1 MYKDLMID
9 LETLSTRHDAA
20 IISIGACY
28 FDIETGEIGNTF
40 YQTIA
45 MKDSPYFG
53 HISADTVRW
62 WLTQNQAAR
71 DAVSQPNGQLEIN
84 DALAE
89 FDKFRLG
96 GSKLWSNGSSFDM
109 VILRNAYAR
118 CLWHKTPWEYW
129 EERDTRT
136 IVDLCERITGINTAK
151 TTDFTGARHNALN
164 DAIFQAQY
172 VSTTYQLLSRMKYQ
186 QRVEI

>member
-1 MYKDLMID
+1 MNDIMID

-20 IISIGACY
+20 IVSIGACY
-28 FDIETGEIGNTF
+28 FDIQTGEIGNTF

-45 MKDSPYFG
+45 MQDSQYFG

-62 WLTQNQAAR
+62 WLTQNDEAR
-71 DAVSQPNGQLEIN
+71 SAISQPNNQLEIN
-84 DALAE
+84 DALSE

-96 GSKLWSNGSSFDM
+96 GSKLWSNGSSFDL

-118 CLWHKTPWEYW
+118 CLWNKTPWEYW

-136 IVDLCERITGINTAK
+136 IVDLAERMTGIKSTK
-151 TTDFTGARHNALN
+151 SMPFTGAKHNALN

-172 VSTTYQLLSRMKYQ
+172 VSKAFQLLSQTKH
-186 QRVEI
+186 